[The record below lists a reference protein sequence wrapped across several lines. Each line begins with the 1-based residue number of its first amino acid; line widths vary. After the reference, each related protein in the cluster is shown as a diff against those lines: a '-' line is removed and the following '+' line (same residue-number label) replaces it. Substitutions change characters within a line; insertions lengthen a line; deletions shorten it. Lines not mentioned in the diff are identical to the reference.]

1 MRYFCSYRNESRS
14 SLGWKGLQ
22 VKRLF
27 FFLMV
32 TTGLLLTQQA
42 FAQLEPLPSLVS
54 PLPVLPTQPTNNP
67 DFVVKQLHCV
77 DYDVGGVV
85 VNKSKQPF
93 YGTLY
98 IAVKDEEGDIVGR
111 TKVKLRVDA
120 ENGKRFSVYYINTL
134 NCVKHKFDFKVE

>member
-1 MRYFCSYRNESRS
+1 MIT
-14 SLGWKGLQ
+14 GA
-22 VKRLF
+22 LF
-27 FFLMV
+27 A
-32 TTGLLLTQQA
+32 QQA

-120 ENGKRFSVYYINTL
+120 ENGKRFAVYYINTL